1 VTDESRYRSIPSG
14 CDDNNQKNN
23 TLRTLKGTLQKHFI
37 IGIVITITLIIM
49 FGLLKNLFGQPDKS
63 ALSRAIQEGAY
74 LVDVRTPAEFV
85 QGSAKG
91 AVNIPLDQLQKKLDA
106 FKGKKNIVVFCRSG
120 NRSSQAKA
128 ILEQNGF
135 TNVINGG
142 TWQNVSALVK

>member
-1 VTDESRYRSIPSG
+1 M
-14 CDDNNQKNN
+14 QKS
-23 TLRTLKGTLQKHFI
+23 KFI
-37 IGIVITITLIIM
+37 TGIVITITLIIM
-49 FGLLKNLFGQPDKS
+49 FNLLKNLFGQPDEG
-63 ALSRAIQEGAY
+63 ALNAAIQEGAY

-85 QGSAKG
+85 QGSVKG

-120 NRSSQAKA
+120 NRSNQAKA